1 MIIKIEQTISNG
13 KNKFEIKV
21 NNELKYLAG
30 TPWMDIELPLKAKY

>member
-1 MIIKIEQTISNG
+1 MIIKVEQIKSNL

-30 TPWMDIELPLKAKY
+30 AP